1 MKDAQPVVLTQ
12 WLDGNR
18 FSPYQAFVVLLGFLV
33 TTFDGF
39 DTQAIAFSGPAIQA
53 DFGIGPAGLT
63 PVVTAGVVGM
73 ALGALL
79 FGPLGDRYGRRFAV
93 LLSTACFGC
102 FALATAYALPI
113 AQLLV
118 GAQGEEAAD
127 TAIALLILFR
137 FLTGIGMGGA
147 TPNVLALAS
156 EFSPERRR
164 GICMLLATL
173 GLPVGAI
180 IGSAMA
186 PRLIPLHGWESIFII
201 GGAAPLLFLLLL
213 WWVLPESPQL
223 LAARGDHEGARR
235 LLDKTGGTP
244 ALPGGTRF
252 TLPERQPRVGIGAL
266 FAPELRS
273 STIAIWLVYFFNWV
287 AWFSLILWLPMA
299 LNAAGMSVVDAAR
312 GTMVLNGAA
321 LVFILPL
328 AWYLPRLPVKQVVAA
343 LLLLGVVTSVAMAA
357 AGSQWTLMMVL
368 VALSGLFIGGPQIAL
383 NYLAVAI
390 YPTQLRA
397 TGVGAAIGIGRV
409 GTILGAAVGGL
420 ILERGVAIF
429 YLSFCAPLAIAAVGA
444 LLIRPVSSARAR
456 PGDAVQTNL

>member
-1 MKDAQPVVLTQ
+1 MNTATVVLTQ
-12 WLDGNR
+12 WLDQNR
-18 FSPYQAFVVLLGFLV
+18 FSRYQAFVVLLGFLV

-39 DTQAIAFSGPAIQA
+39 DTQAIAFTGPAIQT

-63 PVVTAGVVGM
+63 PVVTAGVIGM

-113 AQLLV
+113 AQLLT
-118 GAQGEEAAD
+118 GTQQGEAAD
-127 TAIALLILFR
+127 AAINLLVLFR

-186 PRLIPLHGWESIFII
+186 PRLIPTYGWESIFII
-201 GGAAPLLFLLLL
+201 GGAAPLLFLLAL

-223 LAARGDHEGARR
+223 LAARGEHEAARR
-235 LLDKTGGTP
+235 LLQRIGGEP
-244 ALPGGTRF
+244 ALPPGTRF
-252 TLPERQPRVGIGAL
+252 TLPERQPRAGIAAL
-266 FAPELRS
+266 FAPQLRRN
-273 STIAIWLVYFFNWV
+273 TAAIWTVYFFNWV
-287 AWFSLILWLPMA
+287 TWFSLILWLPTA
-299 LNAAGMSVVDAAR
+299 LHTAGMSAGDAAR

-328 AWYLPRLPVKQVVAA
+328 AWYLPRLPVKQVVAG
-343 LLLLGVVTSVAMAA
+343 LLLMGIVTSVAMAQ
-357 AGSQWTLMMVL
+357 AGDHWTRMMIL

-390 YPTQLRA
+390 YPTQVRA

-409 GTILGAAVGGL
+409 GTILGAAIGGL
-420 ILERGVAIF
+420 ILERGVTAF
-429 YLSFCAPLAIAAVGA
+429 YLSFCAPLAIAAFGA
-444 LLIRPVSSARAR
+444 LLIRPVPSAPA
-456 PGDAVQTNL
+456 GSDGAVQTSR